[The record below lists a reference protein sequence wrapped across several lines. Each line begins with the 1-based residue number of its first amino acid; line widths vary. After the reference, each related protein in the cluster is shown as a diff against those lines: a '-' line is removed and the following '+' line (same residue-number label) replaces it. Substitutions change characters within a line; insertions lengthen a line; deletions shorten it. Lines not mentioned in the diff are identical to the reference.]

1 VEERVMAA
9 NRPPRRGRQLLV
21 LLLVLAFVISE
32 RLLASTYWVMM
43 PGVAIPLDRVVDVE
57 GKAFRSEGDFFL
69 VAVSTSRASLS
80 GLIRSWFDRSVDI
93 IPASS
98 QIPPGMDLSE
108 YKQIMDRLMHESQ
121 IVAVAVALTHAGYD
135 VTFRSEAR
143 IEAFLPDSPAA
154 SELRVGDVIVAVD
167 GEPIE
172 TAEQAVRKIQ
182 DRAIGDT
189 VTVSVDRE
197 GRLIHAEIRTSS
209 ITDSEGTKK
218 PGIRVLIGPRLEYD
232 LPFEVTIDSGDIG
245 GSSAGLMFALE
256 VRDRLDEFDL
266 TGGKLVCGTGT
277 IDIEGNVG
285 PVGGVRQKVATA
297 LAQGAEVFLCP
308 QDNYDEALS
317 AADGIEIVPVDRFQT
332 AYDFLIRAAGRSQP
346 EQ

>member
-1 VEERVMAA
+1 MVA
-9 NRPPRRGRQLLV
+9 NRHSRTGRQLLV

-32 RLLASTYWVMM
+32 RFLASTYWVMM
-43 PGVAIPLDRVVDVE
+43 PGVAVPLDRVVDVE
-57 GKAFRSEGDFFL
+57 GKAFRSEGDFLL

-80 GLIRSWFDRSVDI
+80 GLIRSWFDPSVDI

-98 QIPPGMDLSE
+98 QIPPGMDLDE
-108 YKQIMDRLMHESQ
+108 YKQIMDRMMHESQ

-135 VTFRSEAR
+135 VTLRSEAR

-154 SELRVGDVIVAVD
+154 SELRIGDVIVAVD
-167 GEPIE
+167 GEKIE

-182 DRAIGDT
+182 DRAIGDMVT
-189 VTVSVDRE
+189 VTVDRD
-197 GRLIHAEIRTSS
+197 GQLIDAQIKTSS
-209 ITDSEGTKK
+209 ITDSEGAKK

-256 VRDRLDEFDL
+256 VRDRLDGFDL
-266 TGGKLVCGTGT
+266 TGGRQVCGTGT
-277 IDIEGNVG
+277 IDIEGTVG
-285 PVGGVRQKVATA
+285 PIGGVRQKVVTA
-297 LAQGAEVFLCP
+297 IAQGAEVFLCP
-308 QDNYDEALS
+308 RDNYEEALS

-332 AYDFLIRAAGRSQP
+332 AYDFLAQSAGRSQL